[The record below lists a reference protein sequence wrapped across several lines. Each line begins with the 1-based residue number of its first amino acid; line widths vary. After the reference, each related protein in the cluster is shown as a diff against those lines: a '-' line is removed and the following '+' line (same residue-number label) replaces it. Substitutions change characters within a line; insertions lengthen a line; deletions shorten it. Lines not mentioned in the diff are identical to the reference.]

1 LAHSINKASTR
12 VLIADDHAMVAEA
25 LRSILQKEYE
35 VVGIVSDGQK
45 LLEQAPILRPHVVV
59 VDLGMPLLN
68 GWDAAQELK
77 QVLPEIKIVFLTM
90 NDDPNIA
97 AAAMELGAVG
107 YVLKSDASSE
117 LLNALSEV
125 LLGKSYVTRRLR
137 AENWAE
143 QELRVRQFEKKL
155 TFRQAQVLQ
164 LLAEGRPM
172 KEVASLLGISEKT
185 VEFHKYHIMRVFHL
199 RNNSELVRFALKSDR
214 IS

>member
-1 LAHSINKASTR
+1 
-12 VLIADDHAMVAEA
+12 MVAEA

>member
-125 LLGKSYVTRRLR
+125 LLGKSHVTRRLR

>member
-1 LAHSINKASTR
+1 
-12 VLIADDHAMVAEA
+12 MVAEA

-125 LLGKSYVTRRLR
+125 LLGKSHVTRRLR